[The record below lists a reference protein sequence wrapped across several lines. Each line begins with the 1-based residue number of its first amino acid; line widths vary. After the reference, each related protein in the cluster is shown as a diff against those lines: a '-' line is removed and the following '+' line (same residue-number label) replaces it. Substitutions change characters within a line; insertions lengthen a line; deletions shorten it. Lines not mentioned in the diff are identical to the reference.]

1 MQENGKILFYNANEG
16 KGIII
21 TQSRQKFDFSVTEW
35 NDFETLPQVGAAV
48 SFELDGQNAVNI
60 TSGSSAPQQ
69 KARKA
74 PASSKPSVID
84 QKAVFERPNF
94 IRLQMDVDDSIRNYF
109 NAIEESIQQ
118 RTGYQSATGRLDF
131 LRIRRFLFTMFN
143 NLCELDMHFITPE
156 IHALYDELVEM
167 GKVYD
172 DYKIKNT
179 YPEIAFDK
187 VFLSFQKDYVAVR
200 HDAQTVF
207 SELQRLRSKEDILS
221 RRVAEKEEVLDR
233 TLRTS
238 TQFERLDE
246 EFKDLKKYYVDT
258 VHEIATLDE
267 QYKQDLRL
275 MSDFEKQH
283 SGEFFERFAPA
294 SKKYRT
300 QILHILDVLA
310 YQFDTQL
317 WKQAQR
323 SKVIRKFFEDSR
335 IEGDY
340 CAKTY
345 LRYYLNTLDPE
356 KISVEQQ
363 ALFDLYEYLESMD
376 HDAVMILVQDIDDAL
391 RMKYLFSQM
400 KLSITVEAFVDE
412 NKAIKW
418 AKENSANIIIIEDQL
433 QKMSAMKFLNEYKKR
448 VSLQLKI
455 LYLSNEK
462 EPNLKI
468 PVDAVLPKGFTNA
481 QIKDV
486 IDEFLKKEN

>member
-1 MQENGKILFYNANEG
+1 MQENGKILFYNGNEG
-16 KGIII
+16 NGIII
-21 TQSRQKFDFSVTEW
+21 TMSRQKFDFNVADW
-35 NDFETLPQVGAAV
+35 NDFETLPQVGMHV
-48 SFELDGQNAVNI
+48 SFDLEGQHPVNI
-60 TSGSSAPQQ
+60 TAGAAASTAQQKEEQLSPPQQ
-69 KARKA
+69 T
-74 PASSKPSVID
+74 PSQNVP
-84 QKAVFERPNF
+84 FECPNF
-94 IRLQMDVDDSIRNYF
+94 IRLDMDIDDSIRNYF
-109 NAIEESIQQ
+109 NAIEESIKQ
-118 RTGYQSATGRLDF
+118 RTGYQSETGRLDF

-143 NLCELDMHFITPE
+143 NLSELDMHFITPE
-156 IHALYDELVEM
+156 ITALHNELIEM

-200 HDAQTVF
+200 NDAKSVF
-207 SELQRLRSKEDILS
+207 SELQRLRSKEDILT

-258 VHEIATLDE
+258 VHEIASLDE
-267 QYKQDLRL
+267 QYKRDMRL
-275 MSDFEKQH
+275 MSDFEKQY
-283 SGEFFERFAPA
+283 SEEFFERFAPA

-317 WKQAQR
+317 WRQAQH

-391 RMKYLFSQM
+391 RMKYLFGQM
-400 KLSITVEAFVDE
+400 KLSITAEAFVDE

-418 AKENSANIIIIEDQL
+418 AKENRANIIIIEDQL
-433 QKMSAMKFLNEYKKR
+433 QKMSAMKFLKEYKKR
-448 VSLQLKI
+448 VSFQLKI

-462 EPNLKI
+462 EPNIKI
-468 PVDAVLPKGFTNA
+468 PVDAVLPKGFSNA
-481 QIKDV
+481 QMIDV
-486 IDEFLKKEN
+486 IDEFLNKES